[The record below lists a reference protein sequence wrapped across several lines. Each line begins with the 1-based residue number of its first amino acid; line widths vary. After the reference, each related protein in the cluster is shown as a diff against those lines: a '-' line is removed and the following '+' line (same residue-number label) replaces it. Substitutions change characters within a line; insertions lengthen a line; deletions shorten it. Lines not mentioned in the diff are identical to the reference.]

1 MTDNKEIAN
10 QIVNLIFDRECK
22 KFGTDYWSE
31 FSNDDLCDVAMLCLE
46 YKDKEFTAL
55 IHNAILNNKITD
67 QLKEF
72 YNKHKKELY
81 G

>member
-1 MTDNKEIAN
+1 MTDNKEIVE
-10 QIVNLIFDRECK
+10 QIL
-22 KFGTDYWSE
+22 TDYGYNTIDESYIHAYNC
-31 FSNDDLCDVAMLCLE
+31 SLNTAI

-81 G
+81 E